1 MNIFSKILDTFKKP
15 TTYES
20 QILRNAINEEIP
32 KLNPNNIK
40 IDRPKIDKIIVTE
53 KQEIELKKNL
63 YTFNFTLEKFSTILI
78 NPQEKEWFDA
88 IYEILPKY
96 DINTP
101 ERVAGFL
108 AQTCHE
114 CLDYTVMEENLY
126 YSAKGLQKTFPKY
139 FGSIAEANKYAKK
152 PELIAN
158 KVYGNRMGNGPSTSG
173 DGWKFRGRGPIQCTG
188 KKNYIACSKFLF
200 NDLRLVTD
208 PNLILKDKN
217 IAIMSACWYWSINNL
232 NRYCDKGDIVGM
244 TKRINGGTNGLD
256 NRKVRY
262 TKYLAI
268 LKNNK

>member
-1 MNIFSKILDTFKKP
+1 MSIFSKLFSTFKKP
-15 TTYES
+15 STYEE
-20 QILRNAINEEIP
+20 QVLHNAINGEIP

-53 KQEIELKKNL
+53 KEENQLKKNL
-63 YTFNFTLEKFSTILI
+63 YTFNFTEEKFCKILI
-78 NPQEKEWFDA
+78 NPQEKLWFDA

-96 DINTP
+96 GINTP

-114 CLDYTVMEENLY
+114 CLDYTVMQENLN

-158 KVYGNRMGNGPSTSG
+158 KVYANRMGNSSSTSG

-188 KKNYIACSKFLF
+188 KNNYIACSKFLF
-200 NDLRLVTD
+200 NDLSLVND
-208 PNLILKDKN
+208 PDLILKDKK
-217 IAIMSACWYWSINNL
+217 IAIMSACWYWSANNL
-232 NRYCDKGDIVGM
+232 NRYCDKNDVVGM
-244 TKRINGGTNGLD
+244 TKRINGGTNGLAD
-256 NRKVRY
+256 RKVRY
-262 TKYLAI
+262 NKYLAI
-268 LKNNK
+268 LVK